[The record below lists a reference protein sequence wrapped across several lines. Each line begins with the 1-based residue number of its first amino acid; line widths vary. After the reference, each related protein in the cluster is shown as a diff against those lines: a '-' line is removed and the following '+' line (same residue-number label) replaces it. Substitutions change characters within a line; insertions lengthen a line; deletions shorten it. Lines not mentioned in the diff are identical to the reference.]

1 MATCALRFQGST
13 HVIDDRGKRQAREM
27 SYRKKTHGRQR
38 GDVWRGGKKGEKA
51 IEAGCGG

>member
-1 MATCALRFQGST
+1 M
-13 HVIDDRGKRQAREM
+13 IDDRGKRQAREM